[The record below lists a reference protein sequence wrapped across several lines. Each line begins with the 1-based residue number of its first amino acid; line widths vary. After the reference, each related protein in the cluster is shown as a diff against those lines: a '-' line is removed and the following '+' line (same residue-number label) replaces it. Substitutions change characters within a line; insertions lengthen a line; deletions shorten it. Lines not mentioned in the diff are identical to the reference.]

1 MLKGEKN
8 FDFSYSGLKTAV
20 INYIH
25 TAEQKG
31 ESVNRADVA
40 CSFQS
45 AAIDVL
51 VNKTIAAAKLKNVKT
66 IAAGG
71 GVVANGYLREKLKAE
86 CEKRNIK
93 LYLPE
98 RGLCTDNAAMI
109 GAEGYI
115 RYLNGDFADMTL
127 NAEAQVEL

>member
-1 MLKGEKN
+1 MICLMIKFLWKQPVMA
-8 FDFSYSGLKTAV
+8 FMKRT
-20 INYIH
+20 
-25 TAEQKG
+25 
-31 ESVNRADVA
+31 
-40 CSFQS
+40 
-45 AAIDVL
+45 
-51 VNKTIAAAKLKNVKT
+51 KLKNVKT